1 MVVKLGYMP
10 MITRFIPTEAL
21 EHAIEAE
28 RMGFDSIWV
37 DDHFLPVPPMAQSG
51 FAWTWMSSALQ
62 ATKRVFFSTAV
73 TTPIMRYN
81 PAIVAQAFATMGAM
95 YPGRVGIG
103 VGVGEELN
111 EVAVLGCEW
120 PAPGERLD
128 MLTEALSIIHNLWT
142 KTELITCIGKYY
154 RLNNAV
160 VLTKPEKRIPV
171 YFSAVGPRASKM
183 AGLFGDHLITLATD
197 PYLVKNVIFRNFE
210 ASAREVGKDPKA
222 MERAVDV
229 MYVYDPDHLIDP
241 AAMRVS
247 PNEAKIEVAGEGGL
261 MLWHNAEDII
271 KRIEEL
277 KGIGFNHII
286 LSNFS
291 VDGYRGLKVFDDVLP
306 HVV

>member
-1 MVVKLGYMP
+1 
-10 MITRFIPTEAL
+10 
-21 EHAIEAE
+21 
-28 RMGFDSIWV
+28 
-37 DDHFLPVPPMAQSG
+37 
-51 FAWTWMSSALQ
+51 
-62 ATKRVFFSTAV
+62 
-73 TTPIMRYN
+73 
-81 PAIVAQAFATMGAM
+81 
-95 YPGRVGIG
+95 
-103 VGVGEELN
+103 
-111 EVAVLGCEW
+111 
-120 PAPGERLD
+120 
-128 MLTEALSIIHNLWT
+128 
-142 KTELITCIGKYY
+142 
-154 RLNNAV
+154 
-160 VLTKPEKRIPV
+160 
-171 YFSAVGPRASKM
+171 M